1 MRKLSVEDIVKDNEN
16 CYSFVVAIAKR
27 ARQISEKSNDEGIIL
42 DDRPVHMAVKEFAAG
57 KFRIGASNK
66 TEEDLTEAEEAVE
79 NVEEPAATKAPDEE
93 Q

>member
-57 KFRIGASNK
+57 KFRIGESNNAA
-66 TEEDLTEAEEAVE
+66 EDEEAEEAVE
-79 NVEEPAATKAPDEE
+79 MVEEPAAFEAPAE

>member
-42 DDRPVHMAVKEFAAG
+42 DDRPVHMAVKEFVAG
-57 KFRIGASNK
+57 KFRIGESNK
-66 TEEDLTEAEEAVE
+66 PLEDASCEVE
-79 NVEEPAATKAPDEE
+79 TIEDIEEPAEVAAPVEE